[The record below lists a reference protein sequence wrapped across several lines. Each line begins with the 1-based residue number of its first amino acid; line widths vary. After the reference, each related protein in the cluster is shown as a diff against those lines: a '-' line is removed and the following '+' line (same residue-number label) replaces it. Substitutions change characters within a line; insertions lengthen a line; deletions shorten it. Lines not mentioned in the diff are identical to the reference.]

1 MIRRMLYFKTIV
13 TRSDMELTRRV
24 FNDQRDDP
32 VKGDWVN
39 ILKEDFNFI
48 GEEINEEDAK
58 STSKFEYKKKIKN
71 MVRQKVFEN
80 LKQVKESHRLT
91 SRQLCNYRLQTQF

>member
-1 MIRRMLYFKTIV
+1 MIRRMLYFQTIV
-13 TRSDMELTRRV
+13 TRSEMELIRRAY
-24 FNDQRDDP
+24 NAQRDDA

-39 ILKEDFNFI
+39 ILKEDFKYI
-48 GEEINEEDAK
+48 SEEVNEEDAK